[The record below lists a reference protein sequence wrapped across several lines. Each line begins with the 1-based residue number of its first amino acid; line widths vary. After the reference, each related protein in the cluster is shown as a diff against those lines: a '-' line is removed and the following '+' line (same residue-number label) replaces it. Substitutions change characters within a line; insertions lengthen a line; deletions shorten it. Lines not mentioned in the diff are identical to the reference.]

1 MPSIVNLK
9 FKGNKSF
16 VAFSNL
22 SDSESLTK
30 TWKVCTKVASYL
42 EQGQRLENL
51 SWRLWHLQSLIVD
64 TDNAR
69 SKREFKKLSKNM
81 GDKLDRE
88 KGRSIEELEAPDFKR
103 NASTD
108 LICQRAAERER
119 SREANQNAIPGT
131 IKRMQFTFSVDQ
143 PSPAA
148 PNNVLSKPDLKP
160 CPEFKD
166 SHTSAARR
174 GRQATRSSNH
184 NSVAGDDSNNDQDSS
199 PPAMAS
205 RKRKHSSSAVH
216 VLQQPTLKFPSLF
229 SNDFGPSALLS
240 AIPTLTT
247 PMNYGEDV
255 TRSSSTSHHA
265 LSIFRPTIELPLDEL
280 LDSCNEETPSASSA
294 LDAINTPGDSDIVMQ
309 DLPGATSTSN
319 ASATS
324 TPNANT
330 GPANPSISSSTPA
343 TVTNPNVGT
352 SVHLTTQTNP
362 SAGMTHTKPSP
373 STGTRGR
380 PSLTVKTSSHLTRS
394 STGPSATA
402 SGVSGGASGGGRG
415 ASAVNTP
422 GGGNVNTNGAHGG
435 THGSIKAECSNCGAT
450 HTPLWRR
457 GLNDELNCNACG
469 LYCKLHKRPRP
480 KTMRSNHAERH
491 PTTSTSH
498 TSTHTSIHASTSS
511 NVHGS
516 HSSASARGGDNIGE
530 SPPGAGHTNTHGN
543 HSGGGRG
550 NVSAGTNGTAQCYNC
565 HTTATP
571 LWRKDDEG
579 KTVCNACGL
588 YYKLHGSA
596 RPISMK
602 SDVIRKRSRH
612 DASAAAAAAAARRS
626 VADTHGS
633 QVSYINANSNHH
645 RDARTPGSRSSGSGT
660 TSASASPGP
669 SCRASP
675 NVDTL
680 DVSELNG
687 DPGLGGLGGG
697 AGDRSPTLA
706 PDSTTQPAAYEFGED
721 GVVNVGVHGVG
732 VHGVGAAGTSRSE
745 LMGALGGDNVVSGYG
760 SVSNLNMPMNM
771 SSMGLGGGAGNGITL
786 GGIHIGGVLGHAY
799 AGIFGHHAYPGP
811 YHPDYLSSQFH
822 LDAALPFSGVDGMDG
837 EESPGAA
844 ATGGGAGGGKE
855 GEGNGETDADE
866 HRSSKRRRM
875 STDSASE
882 PPSSA
887 VSYSSYAESMMSTST
902 APTSAISG
910 HSPHQTQQQSQ
921 ASKPHGHAHS
931 QSMSA
936 QGQVQ
941 AQAMSAGTPQSQD
954 QAQNFSGSH
963 SQGHGHGH
971 SQSLS
976 SLPQSSSLANAHG
989 HSHSLSH
996 SGISHLHPQSSL
1008 AAAHGPPSSISLG
1021 SHAHHVPPHPSQ
1033 AASHHPLASHH
1044 AFSSHSR
1051 RSSMDFPFF
1060 TPYGVFRGSVSNTF
1074 WHPPM
1079 VIAEPDRSPQ
1089 PFIHPPMLLPD
1100 DWPTGGEGGSSSP
1113 GAAAVSSATLVS
1125 GGAGS
1130 SSSNA
1135 GGVAATAGGFS
1146 FSAGFHPPM
1155 LLPEE
1160 ENLFATYFHPPM
1172 LLPSED
1178 GDVQQDGGDT
1188 TGSSA
1193 TSHSENQQHQRR
1205 MDDGSQRDR
1214 QE

>member
-1 MPSIVNLK
+1 MAMVHVAMPLRIGLGQR
-9 FKGNKSF
+9 GNKSF

-64 TDNAR
+64 TDNAK

-81 GDKLDRE
+81 GDKLDKE

-119 SREANQNAIPGT
+119 SREASQNAKPGT

-160 CPEFKD
+160 CPEFKEPHM
-166 SHTSAARR
+166 STARR

-184 NSVAGDDSNNDQDSS
+184 NSVAGDDSFNDQDWS
-199 PPAMAS
+199 PPTMAS
-205 RKRKHSSSAVH
+205 RKRKHPSSTMYE
-216 VLQQPTLKFPSLF
+216 LQQPTLKFPSLF

-240 AIPTLTT
+240 ASPTLTT
-247 PMNYGEDV
+247 HMNYGEDV
-255 TRSSSTSHHA
+255 TRSSSTSHHP

-294 LDAINTPGDSDIVMQ
+294 LDTNTTANAVGDSDVVMQ
-309 DLPGATSTSN
+309 DLAGAYMHASLSTPQTDTYPFVQGPSPPN
-319 ASATS
+319 PKTGTTPTPSPTATS

-330 GPANPSISSSTPA
+330 GTTDP
-343 TVTNPNVGT
+343 NPNTGAGAPLT
-352 SVHLTTQTNP
+352 S
-362 SAGMTHTKPSP
+362 AMIHTKPGP
-373 STGTRGR
+373 SAGTRGR
-380 PSLTVKTSSHLTRS
+380 PSLTLRTSSHSTRS

-402 SGVSGGASGGGRG
+402 SGVSVVGRSAS
-415 ASAVNTP
+415 SVSTP
-422 GGGNVNTNGAHGG
+422 GSGNVNGNGANGG
-435 THGSIKAECSNCGAT
+435 ANGSVKAACSNCGAT

-480 KTMRSNHAERH
+480 KTMRSTQVERH
-491 PTTSTSH
+491 SNTSTSH
-498 TSTHTSIHASTSS
+498 VPTHPPTHTPISS
-511 NVHGS
+511 NAHGG
-516 HSSASARGGDNIGE
+516 HNSS
-530 SPPGAGHTNTHGN
+530 T
-543 HSGGGRG
+543 GR
-550 NVSAGTNGTAQCYNC
+550 AGTNGSAQCYNC

-579 KTVCNACGL
+579 KTVCNA
-588 YYKLHGSA
+588 YKLHGSA

-626 VADTHGS
+626 VADTHTS
-633 QVSYINANSNHH
+633 QASYINLNS
-645 RDARTPGSRSSGSGT
+645 SS
-660 TSASASPGP
+660 
-669 SCRASP
+669 
-675 NVDTL
+675 
-680 DVSELNG
+680 
-687 DPGLGGLGGG
+687 GLGGLGGG

-721 GVVNVGVHGVG
+721 GVVNVGVHGV
-732 VHGVGAAGTSRSE
+732 HGVGSAETSGSE
-745 LMGALGGDNVVSGYG
+745 LMGALGGDNVASGYG
-760 SVSNLNMPMNM
+760 SVSNLNMSGLGGMPMNM
-771 SSMGLGGGAGNGITL
+771 NSMGLGMDGEGAANGITL
-786 GGIHIGGVLGHAY
+786 GGIHVGGALGHAY
-799 AGIFGHHAYPGP
+799 GIFGHHAYPGP

-822 LDAALPFSGVDGMDG
+822 LDAALPGN
-837 EESPGAA
+837 
-844 ATGGGAGGGKE
+844 E
-855 GEGNGETDADE
+855 GEGNEADADE
-866 HRSSKRRRM
+866 HRISKRRRM

-887 VSYSSYAESMMSTST
+887 VSYSSYAESMMSAST
-902 APTSAISG
+902 APT
-910 HSPHQTQQQSQ
+910 
-921 ASKPHGHAHS
+921 
-931 QSMSA
+931 
-936 QGQVQ
+936 
-941 AQAMSAGTPQSQD
+941 
-954 QAQNFSGSH
+954 
-963 SQGHGHGH
+963 
-971 SQSLS
+971 
-976 SLPQSSSLANAHG
+976 
-989 HSHSLSH
+989 
-996 SGISHLHPQSSL
+996 
-1008 AAAHGPPSSISLG
+1008 
-1021 SHAHHVPPHPSQ
+1021 
-1033 AASHHPLASHH
+1033 
-1044 AFSSHSR
+1044 
-1051 RSSMDFPFF
+1051 MDFPFF

-1100 DWPTGGEGGSSSP
+1100 DWPTGGEGG
-1113 GAAAVSSATLVS
+1113 G
-1125 GGAGS
+1125 
-1130 SSSNA
+1130 
-1135 GGVAATAGGFS
+1135 
-1146 FSAGFHPPM
+1146 AGFHPPM

-1178 GDVQQDGGDT
+1178 GDAQQEGGDGT
-1188 TGSSA
+1188 ASCVA
-1193 TSHSENQQHQRR
+1193 SHGKNQQQRT
-1205 MDDGSQRDR
+1205 DDSSRR
-1214 QE
+1214 E

>member
-1 MPSIVNLK
+1 M
-9 FKGNKSF
+9 
-16 VAFSNL
+16 
-22 SDSESLTK
+22 
-30 TWKVCTKVASYL
+30 
-42 EQGQRLENL
+42 
-51 SWRLWHLQSLIVD
+51 
-64 TDNAR
+64 
-69 SKREFKKLSKNM
+69 
-81 GDKLDRE
+81 
-88 KGRSIEELEAPDFKR
+88 
-103 NASTD
+103 
-108 LICQRAAERER
+108 
-119 SREANQNAIPGT
+119 
-131 IKRMQFTFSVDQ
+131 
-143 PSPAA
+143 
-148 PNNVLSKPDLKP
+148 
-160 CPEFKD
+160 CP
-166 SHTSAARR
+166 T
-174 GRQATRSSNH
+174 
-184 NSVAGDDSNNDQDSS
+184 
-199 PPAMAS
+199 
-205 RKRKHSSSAVH
+205 
-216 VLQQPTLKFPSLF
+216 
-229 SNDFGPSALLS
+229 
-240 AIPTLTT
+240 
-247 PMNYGEDV
+247 
-255 TRSSSTSHHA
+255 
-265 LSIFRPTIELPLDEL
+265 
-280 LDSCNEETPSASSA
+280 C
-294 LDAINTPGDSDIVMQ
+294 
-309 DLPGATSTSN
+309 
-319 ASATS
+319 
-324 TPNANT
+324 
-330 GPANPSISSSTPA
+330 
-343 TVTNPNVGT
+343 
-352 SVHLTTQTNP
+352 
-362 SAGMTHTKPSP
+362 
-373 STGTRGR
+373 
-380 PSLTVKTSSHLTRS
+380 
-394 STGPSATA
+394 
-402 SGVSGGASGGGRG
+402 
-415 ASAVNTP
+415 
-422 GGGNVNTNGAHGG
+422 
-435 THGSIKAECSNCGAT
+435 
-450 HTPLWRR
+450 
-457 GLNDELNCNACG
+457 
-469 LYCKLHKRPRP
+469 
-480 KTMRSNHAERH
+480 
-491 PTTSTSH
+491 
-498 TSTHTSIHASTSS
+498 
-511 NVHGS
+511 
-516 HSSASARGGDNIGE
+516 
-530 SPPGAGHTNTHGN
+530 
-543 HSGGGRG
+543 
-550 NVSAGTNGTAQCYNC
+550 SAGTNGTAQCYNC

-633 QVSYINANSNHH
+633 QVSYINANNNHH
-645 RDARTPGSRSSGSGT
+645 HDARTPGSRSSGSGT

-745 LMGALGGDNVVSGYG
+745 LMGALGSDNVVSGYG

-855 GEGNGETDADE
+855 GEGNGEADADE

-954 QAQNFSGSH
+954 QGQNFSGSH

-1008 AAAHGPPSSISLG
+1008 AAAHGPPSSSSLG

-1125 GGAGS
+1125 VQVGLGRL
-1130 SSSNA
+1130 
-1135 GGVAATAGGFS
+1135 
-1146 FSAGFHPPM
+1146 PPM
-1155 LLPEE
+1155 LEVWQQQQEGSCSVLGSILQCCYPRRRTCSRHIFTPRCCYLLKTETYNRTEE
-1160 ENLFATYFHPPM
+1160 ILQGLLLRHIARINNTNGEWTTVASEIGKSKAEFTPPIHSVS
-1172 LLPSED
+1172 LVRSLCGRHVLIYPVTICGVE
-1178 GDVQQDGGDT
+1178 VT
-1188 TGSSA
+1188 F
-1193 TSHSENQQHQRR
+1193 SHSFLFSLASEIFWPFILCLPHPSPCFISSPSSTHIFLLLFTLQ
-1205 MDDGSQRDR
+1205 
-1214 QE
+1214 